1 MVRRVGRD
9 PHRPLSPNP
18 GSTQDPPQNP
28 NPKCE
33 SIVQKL
39 LEFWQR
45 GALRSWFNFDL
56 GPQSNWHGPHYNSV
70 SITYPLLVVLF
81 QKKNKQKTTTNLNYM
96 DCIFSKISC
105 DTWAVHSRA
114 GNRNSHKDLRLHR
127 TRGRKPP
134 DMKVIADQV
143 ISFLLLTS

>member
-1 MVRRVGRD
+1 MQSWKG
-9 PHRPLSPNP
+9 P
-18 GSTQDPPQNP
+18 TQTTESKPWLHTGPPQNP

-33 SIVQKL
+33 SIVQQL
-39 LEFWQR
+39 LEFWQC

-56 GPQSNWHGPHYNSV
+56 GPQSNWHGPHYTSV
-70 SITYPLLVVLF
+70 SVTFPLLVVLF